1 MEARESEVD
10 TPDGGWKPEVMN
22 DLLGE
27 DTANGDDFGGNRASG
42 LDIRAISRGVS
53 TLLLIAIATAFAVQ
67 NSESVEVSFLTW
79 DFSLS
84 KILLMVASALVGIGL
99 WLLVG
104 RLLRRQR

>member
-1 MEARESEVD
+1 
-10 TPDGGWKPEVMN
+10 MN

-27 DTANGDDFGGNRASG
+27 DTANGDAFGGNRANG
-42 LDIRAISRGVS
+42 LDVRAMARGVS

-67 NSESVEVSFLTW
+67 NSESVEVSFLAW

-84 KILLMVASALVGIGL
+84 LIVLMIGSALVGIGL

-104 RLLRRQR
+104 RLLRRQK